1 LEDESSSTKLVPLA
15 TNLVD
20 RTHNPTPR
28 PDSPL
33 YDYPLSIAGQ
43 STADKLAILRT
54 TLSKKTREGQE
65 WIYLIPSLTSIA
77 WLLNFRCEGD
87 VEGTPVAYSYAAVT
101 RDECVIFVKERKV
114 QDETLT
120 KRWEEEGIEVRRY
133 GVKEIEE
140 YVKETKLSYAS
151 EKSGDVK
158 LWASKECSWALQE
171 ACKPVSPPKSLSL
184 DTSLNQSPTSQSSP
198 VRSKRRKLSK
208 THPSF
213 KA

>member
-1 LEDESSSTKLVPLA
+1 
-15 TNLVD
+15 
-20 RTHNPTPR
+20 
-28 PDSPL
+28 
-33 YDYPLSIAGQ
+33 
-43 STADKLAILRT
+43 
-54 TLSKKTREGQE
+54 
-65 WIYLIPSLTSIA
+65 
-77 WLLNFRCEGD
+77 
-87 VEGTPVAYSYAAVT
+87 
-101 RDECVIFVKERKV
+101 VIFVKERKV